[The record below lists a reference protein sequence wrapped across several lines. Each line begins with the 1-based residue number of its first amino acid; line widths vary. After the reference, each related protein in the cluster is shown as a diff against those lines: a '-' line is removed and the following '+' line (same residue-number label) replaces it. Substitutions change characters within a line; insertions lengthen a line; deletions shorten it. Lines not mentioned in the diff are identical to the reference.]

1 MKMDF
6 PNHFLKAIEIAEML
20 NVSRAHV
27 YNLIASGDLPSV
39 MVGKLKRVRREDLE
53 IFVERNSINSW
64 NQIAVK

>member
-1 MKMDF
+1 MKMDV

-20 NVSRAHV
+20 NVSKAHI

-39 MVGKLKRVRREDLE
+39 QVGQSKRVRREDLE
-53 IFVERNSINSW
+53 IFVERNLINSW